1 VLNFYANANSISVL
15 VMKKLVGEKKI
26 PDDSSVSTDR
36 RDVRRNI
43 DELRIEQY
51 ARIIEELMATRQG
64 RMTLRLI
71 SRLLVEDS
79 QRELRDEKKW
89 CISRAVSTLESPAL
103 WVANRAVLPRILPK
117 IIGKYLYSL
126 RYHNSEEQSTA
137 SDLKLEVASLKRK
150 LNRSRIGSLVL
161 VMVFAVGSGMV
172 VSLMGVSRGS
182 TQSITPSS
190 LVISGPEARP

>member
-1 VLNFYANANSISVL
+1 MLNFYANANSISVL

-89 CISRAVSTLESPAL
+89 CI
-103 WVANRAVLPRILPK
+103 PK